1 MSSEK
6 RSRTRL
12 LLIALLLYCLLAS
25 VWLVAQLVGTHG
37 RQSQLSVR
45 QSELQAEL
53 NAAAQRRHTTER
65 KLAVSREQQRA
76 ERAELPGDQAI
87 AASTEVQIA
96 LAEFERAAAD
106 HDDLSLAVEVITDE
120 LTRQRLRFV
129 PLSVTLLIHVV
140 LGLILLP
147 HGRPPRR

>member
-6 RSRTRL
+6 RARTRL
-12 LLIALLLYCLLAS
+12 VLIAMLLYCLLAS
-25 VWLVAQLVGTHG
+25 IWLVVQLVETYG

-45 QSELQAEL
+45 QVELHAEL
-53 NAAAQRRHTTER
+53 NAAAQRLHTRER
-65 KLAVSREQQRA
+65 MLALSREQQRA
-76 ERAELPGDQAI
+76 ERAGLAGDEAI
-87 AASTEVQIA
+87 EASTEVQLA
-96 LAEFERAAAD
+96 LAEFEQAT
-106 HDDLSLAVEVITDE
+106 LAHEEQTLALEAVSDE

-129 PLSVTLLIHVV
+129 PLGVTLLIHVV